1 MVGVKAVRLLVL
13 DPDLGGRMSAA
24 DLARAQRE
32 LLLLGIELP
41 RGVLDPNDLA
51 DREEVRGQPFGAV
64 VLEGV
69 LVERMELDTRPCAR
83 LVSPGDLLGLGR
95 SLHLPLAVDVS
106 LEVLEPAFVAVLD
119 DRFVAATQRWPAL
132 AGSLLD
138 RAINRGH
145 EGLMRKAI
153 AQLPRVEDRL
163 LYLFRSFADR
173 WGRVK
178 PEGVVIE
185 LALTHDLIGEL
196 IGARRPTVTLGLRA
210 LAETGELR
218 LLRGEGW
225 LLTHAGAAD
234 GGRAGPAPRGRT
246 LHAVMPDVLVSVG
259 VSAALEEEL
268 SADFAAVRRA
278 PSADRALAVLAEPE
292 SPAVVLI
299 DVEAAGIAER
309 AVELVERLRQR
320 TATRMVLLT
329 TGESATAVPSLALL
343 GAAAHDRLSRDS
355 DPNRISA
362 AVREQLAVFRAYQ
375 A

>member
-1 MVGVKAVRLLVL
+1 MT
-13 DPDLGGRMSAA
+13 PA

-41 RGVLDPNDLA
+41 RGVLDPNELA
-51 DREEVRGQPFGAV
+51 YREEVRGQPFGAV

-69 LVERMELDTRPCAR
+69 IVERMVLDARPCAR

-95 SLHLPLAVDVS
+95 SLQLPLPVNVS

-119 DRFVAATQRWPAL
+119 DRFVAAAQRWPAL

-145 EGLMRKAI
+145 EGLLRKAI

-163 LYLFRSFADR
+163 LHLFRSLAER

-178 PEGVVIE
+178 PDGVVIE

-225 LLTHAGAAD
+225 LLTHESGDSA
-234 GGRAGPAPRGRT
+234 RPLPEPRGRT
-246 LHAVMPDVLVSVG
+246 LRAIVPDVLVSVG
-259 VSAALEEEL
+259 VDGTLEEEL
-268 SADFAAVRRA
+268 GAQFSAVRRA
-278 PSADRALAVLAEPE
+278 PNAERALAALAEPDG
-292 SPAVVLI
+292 PAVVLI
-299 DVEAAGIAER
+299 DVTSPGVAER
-309 AVELVERLRQR
+309 AVELVERLRER
-320 TATRMVLLT
+320 SATRMVLLT
-329 TGESATAVPSLALL
+329 TSEYASALPALALL
-343 GAAAHDRLSRDS
+343 DAAAHERLSRDS
-355 DPNRISA
+355 DPQRISA
-362 AVREQLAVFRAYQ
+362 AVREQLAVFRAHQ